1 MELSEL
7 CETGLHG
14 RNTHNTTL
22 TAQAHDRAAQA
33 RLKALDET
41 LQRLKAE
48 QAELTEQWQR
58 EKEEM
63 QRLQS
68 IKNEI
73 ERVNLEIQARAAFA
87 LLPA

>member
-1 MELSEL
+1 MS
-7 CETGLHG
+7 GFG
-14 RNTHNTTL
+14 
-22 TAQAHDRAAQA
+22 AQAHDRAAQA

-87 LLPA
+87 LSA